1 MPESKPESESKT
13 YTAAVV
19 IIGNEVL
26 SGRTRDANLQYLGT
40 ELNAIGVRLMEVRVV
55 PDIEEMIIDAVN
67 AVRKSY
73 DYVFTTG
80 GIGPTHDDITSAT
93 IAKAFGLD
101 HGRHPDAE
109 ALLLDHYDPKDVT
122 DARMKMSE
130 TPAGAEL
137 LFNPISKA
145 PGFRVENVYVM
156 AGIPRIMQAMF
167 EGFRHTL
174 SGGEPMKS
182 RSVAGFIGEGKL
194 GDELG
199 EIQKRHADVEIG
211 SYPFVR
217 DGKYGTSL
225 VARHTDQTAVD
236 AAIDE
241 MRALIVKH
249 GVEPI
254 EEKL

>member
-1 MPESKPESESKT
+1 MSEQKT
-13 YTAAVV
+13 YTAALV

-55 PDIEEMIIDAVN
+55 PDIEEMIIEAVN
-67 AVRKSY
+67 TVRKRY
-73 DYVFTTG
+73 DYAFTTG

-93 IAKAFGLD
+93 IAKAFGLK

-109 ALLLDHYDPKDVT
+109 ALLLAHYDPKDVT

-156 AGIPRIMQAMF
+156 AGIPQIMQAMF

-174 SGGEPMKS
+174 NGGEPMLS
-182 RSVAGFIGEGKL
+182 ASVAAFIGEGKV

-199 EIQKRHADVEIG
+199 KIQKRHPDVEIG

-225 VARHTDQTAVD
+225 VARHTDRS
-236 AAIDE
+236 AIDDVLDE
-241 MRALIVKH
+241 IQDLIRKH

-254 EEKL
+254 DERL

>member
-1 MPESKPESESKT
+1 MPEQKT
-13 YTAAVV
+13 YTAALI

-26 SGRTRDANLQYLGT
+26 SGRTKDANTNYLAT
-40 ELNAIGVRLMEVRVV
+40 ELTAMGINLMEVRVV
-55 PDIEEMIIDAVN
+55 PDLEDMIIEAVN
-67 AVRKSY
+67 TLRQRN

-93 IAKAFGLD
+93 IAKAFGLE

-109 ALLLDHYDPKDVT
+109 ALLLAHYDPKDVT

-137 LFNPISKA
+137 LFNPVSKA

-167 EGFRHTL
+167 DGFRHTL
-174 SGGEPMKS
+174 TGGEPMQS
-182 RSVAGFIGEGKL
+182 RSVAAFIGEGKL

-199 EIQKRHADVEIG
+199 EIQKRHPDVEIG
-211 SYPFVR
+211 SYPFTR

-225 VARHTDQTAVD
+225 VARHIDPNAIN

-241 MRALIVKH
+241 ICALIRKH